1 MTLTIETE
9 PAVVA
14 ELQAQRI
21 TDLLVQRADSPQD
34 PVLYERL
41 QAHGSVEVTAS
52 AFRDE
57 VRAVAKGLV
66 AAGIEP
72 GDRVGILSRTR
83 YEWTLVDFAIWWAGA
98 VPVPVYDSSSPDQI
112 AWNLGDSQA
121 RAVFVEDERLEAAVR
136 QAADDLAA
144 GSLHGFDDAPELGS
158 KLSAAERIWR
168 LDGTGEDLSRL
179 IGLGT
184 AVEDD
189 ELERR
194 RTSRG
199 LDDTATII
207 YTSGT
212 TGPPKGCELTHRSF
226 VFLSENLRPF
236 LPEVVRPGSRTVLFL
251 PLAHVFARMVQVI
264 SVHGGVTLSHT
275 PDVKSLMSDLQRVQ
289 PTFLL
294 AVPRVFEKIMT
305 SARLKAEG
313 GGRLRAG
320 IFQRAVE
327 DAEAFSRQR
336 QDGRVSPALKLRH
349 RLWDRLVYAP
359 LRNTMGGRVHWAISG
374 GAALGEELA
383 HTLAG
388 MGIFVVEGYGLTETT
403 APVAANTPRTAALG
417 TVGRPLPGHEM
428 RLGEDGEIEVRG
440 PHVLARYHGRPDL
453 TEKALH
459 DGWFATGDLGV
470 FDERGM
476 LRITGRKKEILVT
489 AAGKNVIPDV
499 LEGPIRTAAIVSQC
513 MVIGDG
519 RRFIAALITL
529 DAELLPQCL
538 RALGL
543 DPSMTAAQA
552 SEHPA
557 VIEHVQEIV
566 DFANRRVSRA
576 EGISAFQIL
585 PVDFTPASG
594 HLTPSLKL
602 RRAVIL
608 QDFAEQ
614 IEEIYSRPAP
624 APRQEMTRERAAQLR
639 EELRGLRE
647 RVRESSEAS
656 LERLRELRLGSQE
669 VEDDGADQR
678 RGEGPQGG

>member
-1 MTLTIETE
+1 MSIEAE
-9 PAVVA
+9 PAIVA

-21 TDLLVQRADSPQD
+21 TDLLDQRASSPQD

-41 QAHGSVEVTAS
+41 QAEGSVEVRAS
-52 AFRDE
+52 AFREE

-72 GDRVGILSRTR
+72 GERVGILSRTR

-98 VPVPVYDSSSPDQI
+98 VSVPVYDSSSPDQI

-121 RAVFVEDERLEAAVR
+121 RAVFVEGEKLEAAVR
-136 QAADDLAA
+136 QAAADLAE
-144 GSLHGFDDAPELGS
+144 GSLDGFDEAPELEPE
-158 KLSAAERIWR
+158 LRAAERIWR
-168 LDGTGEDLSRL
+168 LDGTGDDLARL
-179 IGLGT
+179 INLG
-184 AVEDD
+184 AGVDDD

-194 RTSRG
+194 RTSRR

-212 TGPPKGCELTHRSF
+212 TGPPKGCELTHRNF
-226 VFLSENLRPF
+226 VFLCENLRPF
-236 LPEVVRPGSRTVLFL
+236 LPQVLRPGSRTVLFL
-251 PLAHVFARMVQVI
+251 PLAHVFARMVEVI
-264 SVHGGVTLSHT
+264 SVHGGLTLVHT
-275 PDVKSLMSDLQRVQ
+275 PDVKTLMGDLQRVQ

-305 SARLKAEG
+305 SARLKAES
-313 GGRLRAG
+313 GGRLRAE
-320 IFQRAVE
+320 IFRRAVE

-336 QDGRVSPALKLRH
+336 QDGRVSPVLRLRH
-349 RLWDRLVYAP
+349 RLWERLVYAP
-359 LRNTMGGRVHWAISG
+359 LRAAMGGRVRWAISG

-383 HTLAG
+383 HTLNG

-417 TVGRPLPGHEM
+417 TVGRPLPGHDL
-428 RLGEDGEIEVRG
+428 RLAEDGEIEVRG

-453 TEKALH
+453 TDGALH
-459 DGWFATGDLGV
+459 DGWFATGDLGSL
-470 FDERGM
+470 DERGM
-476 LRITGRKKEILVT
+476 LRVTGRKKEILVT
-489 AAGKNVIPDV
+489 AGGKNVIPDV
-499 LEGPIRTAAIVSQC
+499 LESPIRTAAIVSQC
-513 MVIGDG
+513 MVLGDG

-538 RALGL
+538 RGLGL
-543 DPSMTAAQA
+543 DPSMSPAQA
-552 SEHPA
+552 AEHPA

-566 DFANRRVSRA
+566 DFANRRVSKA

-602 RRAVIL
+602 RRPVIL
-608 QDFAEQ
+608 REFAEQ

-639 EELRGLRE
+639 EEFRGLRD
-647 RVRESSEAS
+647 
-656 LERLRELRLGSQE
+656 RLRDSADSVRGRRP
-669 VEDDGADQR
+669 DG
-678 RGEGPQGG
+678 P